1 MIAQEAFKNR
11 VKKLMTEFVGIYTA
25 TGTKMEK
32 GAESF
37 YRDWFSSVNYF
48 KSHSEHCGFFEI
60 PGDPF
65 GRTIPWCLLKGTGSR
80 TAVLLHHY
88 DVVDTDDY
96 EALSGIATSPDV
108 LMSRLRLGGARL
120 DRDAEDDLKSGK
132 WVFGRGACDMKG
144 GAAIQVA
151 LMESYAEKA
160 EAGELRGNIVL
171 LGLPDEEN
179 LSAGGRA
186 SPLLLKKLKDQHGLA
201 YVIAL
206 NSEPT
211 DRSLGP
217 DRPKLHVSSIG
228 KVLPMIYARG
238 TLAHVGRLY
247 EGLNPIKVIAEA
259 VRRLDANP
267 EFIDEENGV
276 VSAAG
281 TFLYLKDCKNVYDV
295 SLPMA
300 AAGLMNVLFLKKN
313 TAQGIIEIIRRHCA
327 EAFDAAIADQQKSY
341 DEFMKIQGK
350 ESRALPWRSNV
361 KLYSELY
368 GEALRDGG
376 EEFTRDLGDLISGMR
391 ESIARGEMN
400 MIEASRAV
408 VERTL
413 LYVKDR
419 SPVIVI
425 ALAPPY
431 YPHVSNS
438 MLGDD
443 ARLAD
448 EICDAVIDAARE
460 KYGDNYVRH
469 CATGMSDFSYF
480 MHNPGDADRDYIK
493 GNMLLWGDAY
503 SIPFEEL
510 EEVSMPILNIGP
522 WGKGMHTY
530 GERVFLDD
538 LCRRTPYLLAL
549 AIDKALGIR

>member
-1 MIAQEAFKNR
+1 MNGQESLKDR
-11 VKKLMTEFVGIYTA
+11 VKKLMNDFVGIYTS

-32 GAESF
+32 AAESF
-37 YRDWFSSVNYF
+37 YADWFASVDYF
-48 KSHSEHCGFFEI
+48 KSHSGHFGFFEI

-65 GRTIPWCLLKGTGSR
+65 GRTIPWCLLKGQGSG

-96 EALSGIATSPDV
+96 DALRDEATSPDA
-108 LMSRLRLGGARL
+108 LMSRLRSDGSRL
-120 DRDAEDDLKSGK
+120 DGDALDDLKSGE
-132 WVFGRGACDMKG
+132 WIFGRGTGDMKG
-144 GAAIQVA
+144 GAAIQMA
-151 LMESYAEKA
+151 LAEGYAEKA
-160 EAGELRGNIVL
+160 ASGELRGNVVL

-179 LSAGGRA
+179 LSAGGRGA
-186 SPLLLKKLKDQHGLA
+186 ALILKKLKDQYGLSYA
-201 YVIAL
+201 IAL

-238 TLAHVGRLY
+238 KLAHVGRLY
-247 EGLNPIKVIAEA
+247 DGLNPIKILAEA

-267 EFIDEENGV
+267 EFIDEENGA
-276 VSAAG
+276 VSTAG

-300 AAGLMNVLFLKKN
+300 AVGVMNVLFLKN
-313 TAQGIIEIIRRHCA
+313 TAKGIMDIIHRHCL
-327 EAFDAAIADQQKSY
+327 EAFDAVIADQQRSCDAY
-341 DEFMKIQGK
+341 MKAQGK
-350 ESRALPWRSNV
+350 AARALPWRANV
-361 KLYSELY
+361 KHYSELY
-368 GEALRDGG
+368 EEAVRDGG
-376 EEFTRDLGDLISGMR
+376 DEFARDLKDLISGMKER
-391 ESIARGEMN
+391 IARGDMN

-408 VERTL
+408 IERTL
-413 LYVKDR
+413 LYVRDR

-438 MLGDD
+438 VLKEAAG
-443 ARLAD
+443 LAD
-448 EICDAVIDAARE
+448 EICDAVIDAAKE
-460 KYGDNYVRH
+460 KFGDNYVKH

-480 MHNPGDADRDYIK
+480 MHCPGADADYVK

-503 SIPFEEL
+503 SIPFEEI
-510 EEVSMPILNIGP
+510 EEISMPILNIGP
-522 WGKGMHTY
+522 WGKGIHTY
-530 GERVFLDD
+530 GERVFSDD

-549 AIDKALGIR
+549 AIDKALDR